1 MSPTRSG
8 DLRPP
13 IILFG
18 NFRSGNTIVQD
29 LVATHPDVVGWY
41 EPNSLWLYADPGR
54 SHDEFDESDATEKV
68 QRYIRG
74 RFLQYQRDHDDQI
87 VLEKSPHN
95 ILRIPYVRAIFPE
108 ATYLYMVRDPFSFIS
123 SVELKWQ
130 RPVTTKGAARRLRE
144 TPITQLHHYAAK
156 YGRQQFAKRVQRS
169 TYLPAWGPRYRDLQD
184 DLAAGEDMLT
194 VIARQWARA
203 SAKAEQDLA
212 AFGDGEVLRL
222 RYEDFVDDPVTDLE
236 RICAHCGLTMTTE
249 MADAARERVS
259 PNRTTKWRR
268 LDPQELHRVVPE
280 LREEMDRHGYEVPAE
295 LLASIDN
302 GHLERP

>member
-1 MSPTRSG
+1 
-8 DLRPP
+8 
-13 IILFG
+13 
-18 NFRSGNTIVQD
+18 
-29 LVATHPDVVGWY
+29 
-41 EPNSLWLYADPGR
+41 
-54 SHDEFDESDATEKV
+54 
-68 QRYIRG
+68 
-74 RFLQYQRDHDDQI
+74 
-87 VLEKSPHN
+87 
-95 ILRIPYVRAIFPE
+95 
-108 ATYLYMVRDPFSFIS
+108 
-123 SVELKWQ
+123 
-130 RPVTTKGAARRLRE
+130 
-144 TPITQLHHYAAK
+144 
-156 YGRQQFAKRVQRS
+156 
-169 TYLPAWGPRYRDLQD
+169 
-184 DLAAGEDMLT
+184 MLT